1 VHGGGERVDH
11 RLVAFLR
18 SAELDDAGER
28 GLERDGELR
37 PAEFFGVAVPQRGPL
52 APPTV
57 ETSVAP
63 AVVSSFPGEPSSPSS
78 LPTTAL
84 KPRSMFVPWSASP
97 IAASSCVR

>member
-1 VHGGGERVDH
+1 
-11 RLVAFLR
+11 
-18 SAELDDAGER
+18 
-28 GLERDGELR
+28 
-37 PAEFFGVAVPQRGPL
+37 VPHSGPL

-63 AVVSSFPGEPSSPSS
+63 AVISSFPGVSSTPFSFS
-78 LPTTAL
+78 TTAA